1 MRAVLSK
8 MSRWRAGLGHPHS
21 ARRLAS
27 QLSNFSFHELTAS
40 ISPDTDTAEVQR
52 ALATLCTVQGTLVV
66 THNKYEW
73 HIFSRP
79 AQDRTLKINSVIS
92 YLKKKMTQS
101 HSVYRD

>member
-1 MRAVLSK
+1 MLEERDESSFVQDVRTES
-8 MSRWRAGLGHPHS
+8 GLGHPHS

-52 ALATLCTVQGTLVV
+52 ALATATLCVLYRALSC
-66 THNKYEW
+66 H
-73 HIFSRP
+73 SRP
-79 AQDRTLKINSVIS
+79 SQDKISSVIS

>member
-1 MRAVLSK
+1 MVDMNYDENNTGQMLEERMRAVLSK

-52 ALATLCTVQGTLVV
+52 ALATL
-66 THNKYEW
+66 
-73 HIFSRP
+73 
-79 AQDRTLKINSVIS
+79 
-92 YLKKKMTQS
+92 
-101 HSVYRD
+101 

>member
-52 ALATLCTVQGTLVV
+52 ALATLCTVVQGTLVV

-73 HIFSRP
+73 HISP
-79 AQDRTLKINSVIS
+79 DQLRTLKISLPASSLI
-92 YLKKKMTQS
+92 
-101 HSVYRD
+101 